1 MSQRTLV
8 TFLLDRSGSMA
19 SIINETMTAF
29 NEYVQGLSTGEG
41 SDLIDFSLVTF
52 DTTSMDKICVAVP
65 IAQAPKLS
73 RENYQPRDGTPLIDA
88 AVTTLK
94 AIDNSL
100 EKRGNPKV
108 IMVVQTDGH
117 ENSSI
122 KHSWEELRRLVD
134 EKTKAGWE
142 FIFLGAGIDAYDQAQ
157 RMGIAAA
164 NTLSHGK
171 AMRETRSAYASMAS
185 NTRLFATG
193 AKTDAS
199 FDASQKAQAGDVYIN
214 KSQKPS
220 GDPYAHRRRAFHLD
234 DDKQPKPSE
243 EFSL

>member
-1 MSQRTLV
+1 MSQRTLT

-88 AVTTLK
+88 TVTTLK

-108 IMVVQTDGH
+108 LMVVQTDGH

-122 KHSWEELRRLVD
+122 KHSWEELKRLVD

-171 AMRETRSAYASMAS
+171 AMRETRSAYESMAS
-185 NTRLFATG
+185 NTRLYASG
-193 AKTDAS
+193 AKADAAFS
-199 FDASQKAQAGDVYIN
+199 VSQKAAAGDVYDKN
-214 KSQKPS
+214 QKPKPS
-220 GDPYAHRRRAFHLD
+220 GYPNAHRRQFHLD
-234 DDKQPKPSE
+234 DDKARPSE